1 MPGLLQ
7 LTKPESVEAAISE
20 YVELGRD
27 EFLRKYGY
35 QRARLCAML
44 REITHKPSTAMLI
57 IRIVKLPTPP
67 L

>member
-27 EFLRKYGY
+27 EFLRKYGSSALAY
-35 QRARLCAML
+35 VQCCVKSRTNRAPRC
-44 REITHKPSTAMLI
+44 
-57 IRIVKLPTPP
+57 
-67 L
+67 